1 MKKYLLSLMF
11 AAVFFTFSA
20 HAADLFPVK
29 QASDNIS
36 LWAYMNE
43 NGTLV
48 TSYQYSE
55 ASSFNEKG
63 LATVTDINGFVSV
76 INKSFETIVPP
87 QANPIAVEFSDD
99 MLAFRYKSQSV
110 FFGLDGSLIGTF
122 PVTSGFFFEGLIPA
136 EQNGLWGYLNLEGEF
151 EVEPIYKKAG
161 NFENGFAVVQFND
174 INAYGVLKKESYIAC
189 ILPENIEPKYLRIW
203 DGDIIIASQNGRYA
217 LYSLSEGKLLSDFIY
232 QEITEFE
239 DGFAVARM
247 NNMWGLIDTKGKHVV
262 NFQYY
267 DLSYIGN
274 GLYSARGNSN
284 PTGTCSLIDSSGRLV
299 YRTDVYA
306 GGFDKVLH
314 GIFWHGT
321 LSNQILF
328 LSENGNF
335 LNSFENAENPA
346 ILTSNVAKITVA
358 GKIQYVN
365 IKTGEII
372 FSPEREYSFEYFK
385 VSSAT
390 YEKYLGIDSNG
401 NDNEW
406 ILTYPVIYGMSNKV
420 VQDKINSQIQSF
432 FIEGPEMPLIDQ
444 SLTGSFGISQVGRL
458 LIVWADCV
466 YGTGDGSAIWNSSI
480 TLDLADGTKYNLI
493 TDLFNKDYVDVV
505 RELLPEEIPF
515 YMFGSPRVT
524 QSGISFF
531 CNLSQDNNSERY
543 SPTSTEYNLSYSS
556 LKPAIKLD
564 SKCYAALLG
573 TEMGDI
579 NQFVNYADVP
589 ETHWAYEAIKQITK
603 VELMQGSGDKFMP
616 DNTITGVEVSS
627 VMVRLLKIDTST
639 ILVPDSSP
647 WYYKEVTAAKNAGL
661 INGIDE
667 NSLTQTIT
675 RQDVMQ
681 IIYNVLLEDGFEKM
695 SEEEITQT
703 LDTFSDSDKISE
715 SRREAV
721 AACVK
726 QKLIVGSNGKLNPE
740 QTLTRAEF
748 AQILSKML

>member
-11 AAVFFTFSA
+11 AAVLFTFSA
-20 HAADLFPVK
+20 GAADLFPVK
-29 QASDNIS
+29 QPSDSIA
-36 LWAYMNE
+36 LLAYMHE
-43 NGTLV
+43 DGYLA

-55 ASSFNEKG
+55 ASSFNEQG

-76 INKSFETIVPP
+76 IDEDLHTIVPP
-87 QANPIAVEFSDD
+87 QANPIAVEFSDY

-110 FFGLDGSLIGTF
+110 YFALDGTSIGTF
-122 PVTSGFFFEGLIPA
+122 PVTSGFFSDGLIPA
-136 EQNGLWGYLNLEGEF
+136 QQDGLWGYLNLKGEF
-151 EVEPIYKKAG
+151 EIEPIYKEVG
-161 NFENGFAVVQFND
+161 NFENGFAVVKLND
-174 INAYGVLKKESYIAC
+174 TNGYGVLKKENNIVC
-189 ILPENIEPKYLRIW
+189 VLPENLELKYLRIW
-203 DGDIIIASQNGRYA
+203 DNDILIASQNGRYA
-217 LYSLSEGKLLSDFIY
+217 LYSLSSGELLSEFIY

-247 NNMWGLIDTKGKHVV
+247 NNMWGIINTKGKHVV
-262 NFQYY
+262 DFQYY

-284 PTGTCSLIDSSGRLV
+284 PTGNCSLIDASGRLV
-299 YRTDVYA
+299 YRTNVYA
-306 GGFDKVLH
+306 GGFDNVTH

-321 LSNQILF
+321 LNNQILF
-328 LSENGNF
+328 LSQNGAF
-335 LNSFENAENPA
+335 LNSFENAENPV
-346 ILTSNVAKITVA
+346 ILTNNVAKITVA

-365 IKTGEII
+365 IKTGDII

-406 ILTYPVIYGMSNKV
+406 VLTYPVIYGMSNKV

-432 FIEGPEMPLIDQ
+432 FIEGPPIPLIDQ
-444 SLTGSFGISQVGRL
+444 SITGSFGISQVGRL

-466 YGTGDGSAIWNSSI
+466 YGTGDGSAIWNDSI
-480 TLDLADGTKYNLI
+480 TLDLADGIKYNLI
-493 TDLFNKDYVDVV
+493 TDLFNNDYVDVV

-524 QSGISFF
+524 KNGISFF
-531 CNLSQDNNSERY
+531 YNLSQDNNSERY
-543 SPTSTEYNLSYSS
+543 SPTSTEYNLSYNS
-556 LKPAIKLD
+556 LKSAIKMD

-573 TEMGDI
+573 TEMNEI
-579 NQFVNYADVP
+579 NQFINYTDVP
-589 ETHWAYEAIKQITK
+589 ETHWAYDAIKQITK
-603 VELMQGSGDKFMP
+603 VELMQGSGSKFMP
-616 DNTITGVEVSS
+616 DSTITGVEVSS
-627 VMVRLLKIDTST
+627 VMVRLLKLDTST

-647 WYYKEVTAAKNAGL
+647 WYYKEVTAAKNAG
-661 INGIDE
+661 IIDGLDE
-667 NSLTQTIT
+667 DSLTQVIT
-675 RQDVMQ
+675 RQDIMQ
-681 IIYNVLLEDGFEKM
+681 IIYNVILKDDFKQM
-695 SEEEITQT
+695 SDEEIAET
-703 LDTFSDSDKISE
+703 LAAFSDSSKISE
-715 SRREAV
+715 SRKEAA